1 MNKKQSEKEEVLLKE
16 AAKIKKQF
24 SACENFKRS
33 KRILEEA
40 QRSIDFYEGRQWVD
54 FKGKY
59 PFEKPILNIISNII
73 DSKVASIDQKLFKI
87 EFVVDD
93 DQASTNKVTKFAEF
107 QMKEMEQENLNYR
120 ASMDGLIK
128 GTWTWLFYWDE
139 DAIGPMGAI
148 NGSLKCALIDVKDI
162 AVANPNEEDVQKQE
176 YVIIRSRESLKSV
189 KDMCDTLNKEQ
200 MNRLLIPSSY
210 ETPYRNDIEQNDEEK
225 CTSYLKFFRQDGE
238 VYFEKSTDNVV
249 YQAPRPLN
257 PLISKEIIRIQE
269 DEQNKEKK
277 NENEEVYQTDPEL
290 KETMNI
296 TDKDKVSLEDIY
308 KQKYK
313 ANYYPIVIE
322 SFLKRDNCIF
332 GRSLAYQL
340 IPQQKII
347 NQNIAIQTLAG
358 FKQIMPTVVAKQGAL
373 GTRELDL
380 TKPGGLIIDKSV
392 GQNGFGVSVLNPGTM
407 PSAHLQMAQ
416 SMISITKDVY
426 RANDILD
433 DGRNIANDLSGYAM
447 SQLQTIQE
455 KPVAQYQEILRRAVA
470 REGRILEMFYKLYY
484 RNKTFSYEFTDAELI
499 QQHPNEDTTKLART
513 TTDMFDGTEYL
524 DTPFN
529 ITVEVGETAKQSELM
544 LTETLNTLFLN
555 GTISKLDP
563 TDLMMWAEMIPNYAF
578 PKKNEFKMLLK
589 QKQQGVIAQLQQ
601 QLAQQQQMIQE
612 RDQTIQ
618 DAEMKFNA
626 LQEEYTTKINNYNEN
641 LRQLGIE
648 AKTMQNS
655 QKQE

>member
-1 MNKKQSEKEEVLLKE
+1 M
-16 AAKIKKQF
+16 
-24 SACENFKRS
+24 
-33 KRILEEA
+33 
-40 QRSIDFYEGRQWVD
+40 
-54 FKGKY
+54 
-59 PFEKPILNIISNII
+59 
-73 DSKVASIDQKLFKI
+73 I
-87 EFVVDD
+87 E
-93 DQASTNKVTKFAEF
+93 
-107 QMKEMEQENLNYR
+107 
-120 ASMDGLIK
+120 
-128 GTWTWLFYWDE
+128 
-139 DAIGPMGAI
+139 
-148 NGSLKCALIDVKDI
+148 
-162 AVANPNEEDVQKQE
+162 
-176 YVIIRSRESLKSV
+176 
-189 KDMCDTLNKEQ
+189 
-200 MNRLLIPSSY
+200 
-210 ETPYRNDIEQNDEEK
+210 
-225 CTSYLKFFRQDGE
+225 
-238 VYFEKSTDNVV
+238 
-249 YQAPRPLN
+249 
-257 PLISKEIIRIQE
+257 
-269 DEQNKEKK
+269 EKK

-407 PSAHLQMAQ
+407 PSEHLQMAQ